1 MAECPFEAPMDI
13 ARGLREL
20 AAFMRNCGFPQA
32 AQLIDA
38 ASVAVRKQITPIME
52 RADRSVAAKKSR
64 PIGPRAG
71 QVRFSPKAA
80 QRQRA
85 AE

>member
-1 MAECPFEAPMDI
+1 MAESPFEAPMDI
-13 ARGLREL
+13 ARGLQEL
-20 AAFMRNCGFPQA
+20 AAFMRSCGFPQA
-32 AQLIDA
+32 ARLIDA
-38 ASVAVRKQITPIME
+38 AAVAARQQITPIME

-64 PIGPRAG
+64 PIGRSAG
-71 QVRFSPKAA
+71 QVRFSQKAA